1 MFWPVSRKPNLCS
14 ALRVYCLDIMHADLV
29 YLHTRLSHKHNA
41 SEQHTPNTR
50 QPSVYVYHN
59 TKLNYLQVV
68 LTMIKVQV
76 TFKYLPLILYKLPS
90 KWWLFGWP
98 GKQCGGCAVV
108 VGCAYELTLVFE
120 VIVSGCWKLRGSYE
134 RCNKGQCCFKC
145 FVLCWVCTYT
155 IFLFCFM
162 YSWK

>member
-1 MFWPVSRKPNLCS
+1 MFWPVSRKPNLS
-14 ALRVYCLDIMHADLV
+14 IVLRVYCVDIMHADLV
-29 YLHTRLSHKHNA
+29 YLHAYLSHKHNA

-90 KWWLFGWP
+90 KWWLYVWP
-98 GKQCGGCAVV
+98 WLPRQAMVVHCADV
-108 VGCAYELTLVFE
+108 VGCAWPDIGVRGYSVRLLKIAREFRE
-120 VIVSGCWKLRGSYE
+120 V
-134 RCNKGQCCFKC
+134 
-145 FVLCWVCTYT
+145 
-155 IFLFCFM
+155 
-162 YSWK
+162 